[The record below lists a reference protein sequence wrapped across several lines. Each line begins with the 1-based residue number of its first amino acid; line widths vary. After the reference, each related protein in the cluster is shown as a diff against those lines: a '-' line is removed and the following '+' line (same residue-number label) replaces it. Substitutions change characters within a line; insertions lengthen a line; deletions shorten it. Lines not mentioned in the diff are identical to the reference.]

1 MTEKELG
8 WYAAARAIL
17 SEQELSA
24 AAALREV
31 QAESRTKAGGT
42 RAEGCAY
49 AEIKPMQK

>member
-17 SEQELSA
+17 SEKELSV

-31 QAESRTKAGGT
+31 QAEA
-42 RAEGCAY
+42 AQ
-49 AEIKPMQK
+49 KPTEPVRRDTHMLK